1 MYPNDPNDPR
11 RRDSRG
17 EYWDDNRT
25 RAYSSDPYAA
35 DPQRDAYAQD
45 RYTQDPYADPGYA
58 QQQYPAQSYAEPAR
72 KPRAPKR
79 GPQINIGLFIGGVV
93 ATAVVTA
100 LAAWLVAWI
109 IRVISQRITETG
121 KFGVWNPV
129 AQDEYWFAVVGG
141 LCALFAGA
149 LWYVLQMTTPSPDQF
164 YAWIVGLLV
173 IAAVLL
179 PLLLSREI
187 SAGIGT
193 AIMHLVIGLP
203 ILFLIRAMGSRSVE
217 YR

>member
-1 MYPNDPNDPR
+1 MYPNDPYDNR
-11 RRDSRG
+11 RRDSG
-17 EYWDDNRT
+17 GTWDDNRT
-25 RAYSSDPYAA
+25 RAYSADPYAR
-35 DPQRDAYAQD
+35 DPYAQD
-45 RYTQDPYADPGYA
+45 PYVDP
-58 QQQYPAQSYAEPAR
+58 QQYAAEPAR
-72 KPRAPKR
+72 KAPRQRR
-79 GPQINIGLFIGGVV
+79 GPQINVGLFIGGVV

-100 LAAWLVAWI
+100 LASWLVAWI
-109 IRVISQRITETG
+109 IRVISERVTETG

-141 LCALFAGA
+141 LCALLAGA
-149 LWYVLQMTTPSPDQF
+149 LWYVLQLTTPSPDQF

-173 IAAVLL
+173 IAAVIL

-187 SAGIGT
+187 STGIGT
-193 AIMHLVIGLP
+193 AVMHLVIGLP

>member
-1 MYPNDPNDPR
+1 MYPNDPYDNR
-11 RRDSRG
+11 RRDG
-17 EYWDDNRT
+17 GAWDDNRT
-25 RAYSSDPYAA
+25 RAYSADPYARDPYASDPYK
-35 DPQRDAYAQD
+35 
-45 RYTQDPYADPGYA
+45 QDPYAPDPYAQDPGH
-58 QQQYPAQSYAEPAR
+58 QQQYVAEPAR
-72 KPRAPKR
+72 RAPRPPRR

-100 LAAWLVAWI
+100 LASWLVAWI

-121 KFGVWNPV
+121 KLGVWNPV
-129 AQDEYWFAVVGG
+129 SQDEYWFAVVGG

-149 LWYVLQMTTPSPDQF
+149 LWYVLQLTTPSPDQF

-173 IAAVLL
+173 IAAVIL

-187 SAGIGT
+187 STGIGT
-193 AIMHLVIGLP
+193 AVMHLVIGLP

>member
-1 MYPNDPNDPR
+1 MYPNDPYDNR
-11 RRDSRG
+11 RRDSG
-17 EYWDDNRT
+17 AWDDRT
-25 RAYSSDPYAA
+25 RAYSADPYA
-35 DPQRDAYAQD
+35 RDQYAQD
-45 RYTQDPYADPGYA
+45 PYAQDQYADPGYP
-58 QQQYPAQSYAEPAR
+58 QQYAAEPAR
-72 KPRAPKR
+72 KAPRAPRR

-100 LAAWLVAWI
+100 LASWLVAWI

-121 KFGVWNPV
+121 RFGVWNPV

-149 LWYVLQMTTPSPDQF
+149 LWYVLQLTTPSPDQF

-173 IAAVLL
+173 IAAVIL

-187 SAGIGT
+187 STGIGT
-193 AIMHLVIGLP
+193 AVMHLVIGLP

>member
-1 MYPNDPNDPR
+1 MYPNDPYDNR
-11 RRDSRG
+11 RRDSG
-17 EYWDDNRT
+17 GTWDDNRT
-25 RAYSSDPYAA
+25 RAYSADPYAR
-35 DPQRDAYAQD
+35 DPYA
-45 RYTQDPYADPGYA
+45 QDPYAQDPYA
-58 QQQYPAQSYAEPAR
+58 QDPYGDPARRQPYAAEPAR
-72 KPRAPKR
+72 RPPRPPRR

-100 LAAWLVAWI
+100 LASWLVAWI
-109 IRVISQRITETG
+109 IRVISERITETG

-129 AQDEYWFAVVGG
+129 SQDEYWFAVVGG

-173 IAAVLL
+173 IAAVIL

-187 SAGIGT
+187 STGIGT
-193 AIMHLVIGLP
+193 AVMHLVIGLP